1 MVPVLRTVAIVVLSL
16 GLLAGPAL
24 AASLDEAKAAGQ
36 VGEKIDG
43 FLGVVDANPSADL
56 RAMVDRIN
64 AERLAKYAEIAKKQ
78 GTPTDAVAKIA
89 GQKLIERTPKG
100 QYVLGADGQWRKK

>member
-1 MVPVLRTVAIVVLSL
+1 MVPVLRTVAALL
-16 GLLAGPAL
+16 LAFGLLAGPAR
-24 AASLDEAKAAGQ
+24 AASLDDAKAAGV
-36 VGEKIDG
+36 VGEKVDG
-43 FLGVVDANPSADL
+43 FLGVVDAKAPADV

>member
-1 MVPVLRTVAIVVLSL
+1 MVAVMRALPIAFLAL
-16 GLLAGPAL
+16 GLLAAPAR
-24 AASLDEAKAAGQ
+24 ADPLDQAKAAGE

-43 FLGVVDANPSADL
+43 FLGVVDANASADV

-64 AERLAKYAEIAKKQ
+64 AERQAKYAAIAKKQ

-89 GQKLIERTPKG
+89 GQKLIERAPAG
-100 QYVLGADGQWRKK
+100 QYVLGPDGQWRKK

>member
-1 MVPVLRTVAIVVLSL
+1 MVPVLRTVAALFLAL
-16 GLLAGPAL
+16 GLSAGPAR
-24 AASLDEAKAAGQ
+24 AASLDEAEAAGL

-43 FLGVVDANPSADL
+43 FVGVVDANAPADV

-64 AERLAKYAEIAKKQ
+64 AERLAKYADIARKQ

>member
-1 MVPVLRTVAIVVLSL
+1 MVSVLRTVAILLVAL
-16 GLLAGPAL
+16 GLFAGPAL
-24 AASLDEAKAAGQ
+24 AASLDQAKAAGE

-43 FLGVVDANPSADL
+43 FLGVVDANASSDV
-56 RAMVDRIN
+56 RAMVDQIN
-64 AERLAKYAEIAKKQ
+64 AERLAKYAQIAKKQ

-100 QYVLGADGQWRKK
+100 QYVLGADGKWRKK